1 MQKLSKEFTQDFR
14 VMELLT
20 FEPRL
25 CTLQELKT
33 VYTTKDFYDFL
44 EIMEA
49 HKALE
54 EDAREASKA
63 KDQAKSR

>member
-1 MQKLSKEFTQDFR
+1 MQKLNKEFTQDFR

-25 CTLQELKT
+25 CTLHELKT
-33 VYTTKDFYDFL
+33 VYSVKDFYDFL

-54 EDAREASKA
+54 QEARLNAEQKSKG
-63 KDQAKSR
+63 K